1 MDLMK
6 QYCVVNH
13 YKSIWTLYGLNFIFP
28 TSQTTTDW
36 FIPIVDSNFLSFPY
50 ITNYYWQIL
59 CSGLSHLTFS
69 QQLVGGM
76 EVEAEHQCSGPSFAR
91 TLWGDNCYAANK
103 HSIKEH
109 QCPFCPYK
117 TTLKGNFIRHGR
129 THTGE
134 RPFPCPHCN
143 FRCSQKGDLVKHIR
157 VHTGE
162 KPFACSQCSYR
173 SSRKEV
179 LKGHMRIHATRN
191 LN

>member
-1 MDLMK
+1 MENK
-6 QYCVVNH
+6 VH
-13 YKSIWTLYGLNFIFP
+13 KTA
-28 TSQTTTDW
+28 
-36 FIPIVDSNFLSFPY
+36 
-50 ITNYYWQIL
+50 WQIIIKTKKL
-59 CSGLSHLTFS
+59 IHVNLVASVEGG
-69 QQLVGGM
+69 QQR
-76 EVEAEHQCSGPSFAR
+76 SGPSFAR
-91 TLWGDNCYAANK
+91 SMWADGSYSGNK
-103 HSIKEH
+103 HSTKEH

-134 RPFPCPHCN
+134 RPFPCPHCS

-162 KPFACSQCSYR
+162 KPFACTLCSYR

-191 LN
+191 VT